1 MTSLKKPSPLDFKTQ
16 YGLAL
21 DDTDDAI
28 IVDLFA
34 GGGGASTGLEMG
46 LGRKVDLAINHNP
59 AAISMHEA
67 NHPHAEH
74 LPTDVWGIDPIA
86 STKGKTVG
94 WLHASPDCR
103 HHSQAA
109 GGQPRKKEIRDLS
122 WVVVKWAGKLQKLGR
137 GPWVISLENVKQIL
151 QWGPLVAKRDK
162 ATGRVVKLD
171 GTVAAPGEQVPREEQ
186 FLVPD
191 TGAITGSSARRRKRR
206 TKFLRH
212 GQPKGRSW
220 AHFCE
225 MLRGLGYQ
233 VEHWVERNCDY
244 GDPTSRQRLYLV
256 ATDGGFAPVAA
267 EKTHAAKSGKG
278 MKPYRTAAECIDW
291 SDLGQS
297 IRNRKKPLAEA
308 TMRRIAK
315 GIEKEVLQRAKPF
328 IVPIANWSREAVHPV
343 DQPLNTITAW
353 PKGGAFSVATPTL
366 IQVGYG
372 ERDGQAPRV
381 LELDEPL
388 GTVVAG
394 GIKHAVAAAHLVK
407 FRFDA
412 TGAPV
417 DQPMPTITSGG
428 ECKRPAGAAH
438 ALGLASAVLV
448 GAAHGDGKPDG
459 VKRWGKG
466 FRSFEEPLPTVTAS
480 GSGGHAIATAFLA
493 QMNGGY
499 NTTFSRPADAPM
511 STITNSGSQQ
521 QLATAHLVTLRK
533 GSHGAPVDGPLGTQT
548 GTDHH
553 GLVSALLVTN
563 TTGHSSTPADQPAP
577 TVATGGHHML
587 VTPEMIA
594 GSLTPEQLDGA
605 LWVSA
610 FLMRYH
616 STGGQWAKLDDP
628 LTTITTKDRLALV
641 TVWISGSPYVI
652 VDIRLRMLKPRELYR
667 AQGFPDSY
675 IIERGHN
682 GQRFTL
688 SQQVHMC
695 GNSVS
700 PNTMAAYARANDPW
714 KRRLRPRPQ
723 QVAA

>member
-21 DDTDDAI
+21 DAADDAI

-74 LPTDVWGIDPIA
+74 LPTDVWGIDPIEA
-86 STKGKTVG
+86 TKGATVG

-151 QWGPLVAKRDK
+151 QWGPLIAKRDK
-162 ATGRVVKLD
+162 STGRVVRLD
-171 GTVAAPGEQVPREEQ
+171 GTVAGPGERVPRHEQ

-191 TGAITGSSARRRKRR
+191 PKRKGR
-206 TKFLRH
+206 TWRQFLRALE
-212 GQPKGRSW
+212 G
-220 AHFCE
+220 F
-225 MLRGLGYQ
+225 GY
-233 VEHWVERNCDY
+233 HIDYWVERNCDY
-244 GDPTSRQRLYLV
+244 GDPTTRQRLYLV
-256 ATDGGFAPVAA
+256 ATDGGFEPVAA
-267 EKTHAAKSGKG
+267 EKTHAAKPSKG
-278 MKPYRTAAECIDW
+278 LKPYRTAAECIDW

-343 DQPLNTITAW
+343 YQPLNTITAW

-448 GAAHGDGKPDG
+448 GVGGRAGQTEP
-459 VKRWGKG
+459 
-466 FRSFEEPLPTVTAS
+466 RSVAEPMYTVSA
-480 GSGGHAIATAFLA
+480 GGT
-493 QMNGGY
+493 
-499 NTTFSRPADAPM
+499 
-511 STITNSGSQQ
+511 
-521 QLATAHLVTLRK
+521 
-533 GSHGAPVDGPLGTQT
+533 
-548 GTDHH
+548 HH
-553 GLVSALLVTN
+553 GLVSAEM
-563 TTGHSSTPADQPAP
+563 
-577 TVATGGHHML
+577 VAS
-587 VTPEMIA
+587 
-594 GSLTPEQLDGA
+594 SLTPEQLDGA

-714 KRRLRPRPQ
+714 KRRLRPSPQ

>member
-1 MTSLKKPSPLDFKTQ
+1 MTSLKKPSSLDFKTQ

-74 LPTDVWGIDPIA
+74 LPTDVWGIDPIEA
-86 STKGKTVG
+86 TKGATVG

-122 WVVVKWAGKLQKLGR
+122 WVVVKWAGKLHKLGR

-151 QWGPLVAKRDK
+151 QWGPLIAKRDK
-162 ATGRVVKLD
+162 ATGRVVRLD
-171 GTVAAPGEQVPREEQ
+171 GTVAEPGERVPRHEQ

-191 TGAITGSSARRRKRR
+191 PKR
-206 TKFLRH
+206 
-212 GQPKGRSW
+212 KGRTW
-220 AHFCE
+220 RQFLHA
-225 MLRGLGYQ
+225 LRGFGYQ
-233 VEHWVERNCDY
+233 VDYWVERNCDY
-244 GDPTSRQRLYLV
+244 GDPTTRQRLYLV
-256 ATDGGFAPVAA
+256 ATDGGFEPVAA
-267 EKTHAAKSGKG
+267 EKTHAAKPSKG
-278 MKPYRTAAECIDW
+278 LQPYRTAAECIDW

-448 GAAHGDGKPDG
+448 GAGGPSYSGKPASVDQ
-459 VKRWGKG
+459 
-466 FRSFEEPLPTVTAS
+466 PLGTVVTEN
-480 GSGGHAIATAFLA
+480 HRAIATAFLA

-563 TTGHSSTPADQPAP
+563 TTGHSSTPADQPTP

-605 LWVSA
+605 VWVAA
-610 FLMRYH
+610 FLMKYH
-616 STGGQWAKLDDP
+616 GMGENIRPLDEPVSTV
-628 LTTITTKDRLALV
+628 TTKDRLALV

-675 IIERGHN
+675 IIEWGHN

-714 KRRLRPRPQ
+714 KRRLRPSPQ

>member
-59 AAISMHEA
+59 AAISMHMA

-74 LPTDVWGIDPIA
+74 YQTDVWGVDPLE
-86 STKGKTVG
+86 STGGKIVA

-122 WVVVKWAGKLQKLGR
+122 WVVPKWAGKLRRHGK

-151 QWGPLVAKRDK
+151 QWGPLIAKRDK

-171 GTVAAPGEQVPREEQ
+171 GTVAQPGERVPRDEQ

-191 TGAITGSSARRRKRR
+191 TGALTGSSARRWKRR
-206 TKFLRH
+206 CKFARH

-225 MLRGLGYQ
+225 VLRGLGYTL
-233 VEHWVERNCDY
+233 EYWIERNCDY
-244 GDPTSRQRLYLV
+244 GDPTSRQRLYMV
-256 ATDGGFAPVAA
+256 AVADGYEPAAPV
-267 EKTHAAKSGKG
+267 KTHAATPAKG

-297 IRNRKKPLAEA
+297 IRNRKRPLAEA

-315 GIEKEVLQRAKPF
+315 GIEKEVLQRAQPF

-343 DQPLNTITAW
+343 DQPLNTVTAW

-372 ERDGQAPRV
+372 ERNGQAPRV

-448 GAAHGDGKPDG
+448 GAGGPSYSGKPASVDQ
-459 VKRWGKG
+459 
-466 FRSFEEPLPTVTAS
+466 PLGTVVTEN
-480 GSGGHAIATAFLA
+480 HRAIATAFLA

-511 STITNSGSQQ
+511 STVTNSGSQQ
-521 QLATAHLVTLRK
+521 QLVTAHLLHLR
-533 GSHGAPVDGPLGTQT
+533 GNCDARAADEPLHTVSAGGQ
-548 GTDHH
+548 HH
-553 GLVSALLVTN
+553 GLLTAEM
-563 TTGHSSTPADQPAP
+563 
-577 TVATGGHHML
+577 VAS
-587 VTPEMIA
+587 
-594 GSLTPEQLDGA
+594 SLTPEQLEGA
-605 LWVSA
+605 IWVAA
-610 FLMRYH
+610 FLMKYH
-616 STGGQWAKLDDP
+616 GTGENILALDQPLSTV
-628 LTTITTKDRLALV
+628 TTKDRLALV

-714 KRRLRPRPQ
+714 KRRLRPSPQ

>member
-21 DDTDDAI
+21 DDADDAI

-74 LPTDVWGIDPIA
+74 LPTDVWGIDPIEA
-86 STKGKTVG
+86 TKGATVG

-151 QWGPLVAKRDK
+151 QWGPLIAKRDK
-162 ATGRVVKLD
+162 STGRVVRLD
-171 GTVAAPGEQVPREEQ
+171 GTVAGPGERVPRHEQ

-191 TGAITGSSARRRKRR
+191 PKRKGR
-206 TKFLRH
+206 TWRQFLRALE
-212 GQPKGRSW
+212 G
-220 AHFCE
+220 F
-225 MLRGLGYQ
+225 GYH
-233 VEHWVERNCDY
+233 VDYWVERNCDY
-244 GDPTSRQRLYLV
+244 GDPTTRQRLYLV

-267 EKTHAAKSGKG
+267 EKTHAAKPGKG
-278 MKPYRTAAECIDW
+278 LKPYRTAAECIDW
-291 SDLGQS
+291 SDLGKS
-297 IRNRKKPLAEA
+297 IRNRKRPLAEA

-315 GIEKEVLQRAKPF
+315 GIEKEVLQRAQPF
-328 IVPIANWSREAVHPV
+328 IVPLTHQGADRVHSLAEPFRTV
-343 DQPLNTITAW
+343 TAAHR
-353 PKGGAFSVATPTL
+353 GELALASPTL

-372 ERDGQAPRV
+372 ERDGQQPRV
-381 LELDEPL
+381 PGLDKPL

-394 GIKHAVAAAHLVK
+394 GGKHA
-407 FRFDA
+407 
-412 TGAPV
+412 
-417 DQPMPTITSGG
+417 
-428 ECKRPAGAAH
+428 
-438 ALGLASAVLV
+438 LASAVLV
-448 GAAHGDGKPDG
+448 GAGGPSYGGKPVAVDQ
-459 VKRWGKG
+459 
-466 FRSFEEPLPTVTAS
+466 PLGTVVAEN
-480 GSGGHAIATAFLA
+480 HRAMATAFMVQA
-493 QMNGGY
+493 NGGN
-499 NTTFSRPADAPM
+499 NTTHCRPMETPM
-511 STITNSGSQQ
+511 STITNKGSQQ

-533 GSHGAPVDGPLGTQT
+533 GSHGGPVDGPLGTQT
-548 GTDHH
+548 SAAHH
-553 GLVSALLVTN
+553 GLLSALLVTN
-563 TTGHSSTPADQPAP
+563 TTGHSSTPPDQPVP

-605 LWVSA
+605 VWVAA
-610 FLMRYH
+610 FLMKYH
-616 STGGQWAKLDDP
+616 GMGENIRPLDEPVSTV
-628 LTTITTKDRLALV
+628 TTKDRLALV
-641 TVWISGSPYVI
+641 TVWISGYPYVI

-675 IIERGHN
+675 IIDRGHDGREFN
-682 GQRFTL
+682 L
-688 SQQVHMC
+688 SEQVHMC

-700 PNTMAAYARANDPW
+700 PGTMAAIARANDPW
-714 KRRLRPRPQ
+714 RARQRQ
-723 QVAA
+723 AVAA

>member
-21 DDTDDAI
+21 DAADDAI

-74 LPTDVWGIDPIA
+74 LPTDVWGIDPIEA
-86 STKGKTVG
+86 TKGATVG

-151 QWGPLVAKRDK
+151 QWGPLIAKRDK
-162 ATGRVVKLD
+162 STGRVVRLD
-171 GTVAAPGEQVPREEQ
+171 GTVAGPGERVPRHEQ

-191 TGAITGSSARRRKRR
+191 PKRKGR
-206 TKFLRH
+206 TWRQFLRALE
-212 GQPKGRSW
+212 G
-220 AHFCE
+220 F
-225 MLRGLGYQ
+225 GY
-233 VEHWVERNCDY
+233 HIDYWVERNCDY
-244 GDPTSRQRLYLV
+244 GDPTTRQRLYLV
-256 ATDGGFAPVAA
+256 ATDGGFEPVAA
-267 EKTHAAKSGKG
+267 EKTHAAKPSKG
-278 MKPYRTAAECIDW
+278 LKPYRTAAECIDW

-448 GAAHGDGKPDG
+448 GVGGRAGQTEP
-459 VKRWGKG
+459 
-466 FRSFEEPLPTVTAS
+466 RSVAEPMYTVSA
-480 GSGGHAIATAFLA
+480 GGT
-493 QMNGGY
+493 
-499 NTTFSRPADAPM
+499 
-511 STITNSGSQQ
+511 
-521 QLATAHLVTLRK
+521 
-533 GSHGAPVDGPLGTQT
+533 
-548 GTDHH
+548 HH
-553 GLVSALLVTN
+553 GLVSAEM
-563 TTGHSSTPADQPAP
+563 
-577 TVATGGHHML
+577 VAS
-587 VTPEMIA
+587 
-594 GSLTPEQLDGA
+594 SLTPEQLDGA

-714 KRRLRPRPQ
+714 KRRLRPSPQ

>member
-151 QWGPLVAKRDK
+151 QWGPLIAKRDK
-162 ATGRVVKLD
+162 STGRVVRLD
-171 GTVAAPGEQVPREEQ
+171 GTVAGPGERVPRHEQ

-191 TGAITGSSARRRKRR
+191 PKRKGR
-206 TKFLRH
+206 TWRQFLRALE
-212 GQPKGRSW
+212 G
-220 AHFCE
+220 F
-225 MLRGLGYQ
+225 GYH
-233 VEHWVERNCDY
+233 VDYWVERNCDY
-244 GDPTSRQRLYLV
+244 GDPTTRQRLYLV
-256 ATDGGFAPVAA
+256 ATDGGFEPVAA
-267 EKTHAAKSGKG
+267 EKTHAAKPGKG
-278 MKPYRTAAECIDW
+278 LKPYRTAAECIDW

-343 DQPLNTITAW
+343 DQPLNTVTAW

-466 FRSFEEPLPTVTAS
+466 FRSVEEPLPTVTAS

-594 GSLTPEQLDGA
+594 GSLTPEQVEGA
-605 LWVSA
+605 VWVAA
-610 FLMRYH
+610 FLMKYH
-616 STGGQWAKLDDP
+616 GMGENIRPLDEPVSTV
-628 LTTITTKDRLALV
+628 TTKDRLALV

-714 KRRLRPRPQ
+714 KRRLRPSPQ

>member
-74 LPTDVWGIDPIA
+74 LPTDVWGIDPIEA
-86 STKGKTVG
+86 TKGATVG

-151 QWGPLVAKRDK
+151 QWGPLIAKRDK
-162 ATGRVVKLD
+162 STGRVVRLD
-171 GTVAAPGEQVPREEQ
+171 GTVAGPDERVPRHEQ

-191 TGAITGSSARRRKRR
+191 PKRKGR
-206 TKFLRH
+206 TWRQFLRALE
-212 GQPKGRSW
+212 G
-220 AHFCE
+220 F
-225 MLRGLGYQ
+225 GYH
-233 VEHWVERNCDY
+233 VDYWVERNCDY
-244 GDPTSRQRLYLV
+244 GDPTTRQRLYLV

-267 EKTHAAKSGKG
+267 EKTHAAKPGKG
-278 MKPYRTAAECIDW
+278 LKPYRTAAECIDW

-372 ERDGQAPRV
+372 ER
-381 LELDEPL
+381 
-388 GTVVAG
+388 
-394 GIKHAVAAAHLVK
+394 
-407 FRFDA
+407 
-412 TGAPV
+412 
-417 DQPMPTITSGG
+417 
-428 ECKRPAGAAH
+428 PAGAAH

-448 GAAHGDGKPDG
+448 DVGGRAGQTEPRSVAEPMYTITAKADCG
-459 VKRWGKG
+459 V
-466 FRSFEEPLPTVTAS
+466 
-480 GSGGHAIATAFLA
+480 ATAFMVQA
-493 QMNGGY
+493 NGGY
-499 NTTFSRPADAPM
+499 NTTHSRPADAPI
-511 STITNSGSQQ
+511 STITNKGSQQ

-553 GLVSALLVTN
+553 GLVAAHLLHLRGNCDARAADEPLHTVSAGGTHHGLVT
-563 TTGHSSTPADQPAP
+563 AEM
-577 TVATGGHHML
+577 VAS
-587 VTPEMIA
+587 
-594 GSLTPEQLDGA
+594 SLTPEQLDGA

-714 KRRLRPRPQ
+714 KRRLRPTPQ
-723 QVAA
+723 QAVAA

>member
-46 LGRKVDLAINHNP
+46 LGRQVALAINHNP

-74 LPTDVWGIDPIA
+74 LPTDVWGIDPIEA
-86 STKGKTVG
+86 TKGATVG

-122 WVVVKWAGKLQKLGR
+122 WVVVKWAGKLHKLGR

-151 QWGPLVAKRDK
+151 QWGPLIAKRDK
-162 ATGRVVKLD
+162 ATGRVVRLD
-171 GTVAAPGEQVPREEQ
+171 GTVAQPGERVPRNEQ

-191 TGAITGSSARRRKRR
+191 PKR
-206 TKFLRH
+206 
-212 GQPKGRSW
+212 KGRTW
-220 AHFCE
+220 RQFVQT
-225 MLRGLGYQ
+225 LRGFGYQ
-233 VEHWVERNCDY
+233 VDYWVERNCDY
-244 GDPTSRQRLYLV
+244 GDPTTRQRLYLV
-256 ATDGGFAPVAA
+256 ATDGGFEPVAA
-267 EKTHAAKSGKG
+267 EKTHAAKPSKG
-278 MKPYRTAAECIDW
+278 LKPYRTAAECIDW

-466 FRSFEEPLPTVTAS
+466 FRSVEEPLPTVTAS

>member
-1 MTSLKKPSPLDFKTQ
+1 MSAALKKQVFDFKTQ

-151 QWGPLVAKRDK
+151 QWGPLIAKRDK
-162 ATGRVVKLD
+162 ATGRVVRLD
-171 GTVAAPGEQVPREEQ
+171 GTVAQPGERVPRHEQ

-191 TGAITGSSARRRKRR
+191 PKRKGR
-206 TKFLRH
+206 TWRQFLRALE
-212 GQPKGRSW
+212 G
-220 AHFCE
+220 F
-225 MLRGLGYQ
+225 GYH
-233 VEHWVERNCDY
+233 VDYWVERNCDY
-244 GDPTSRQRLYLV
+244 GDPTTRQRLYLV
-256 ATDGGFAPVAA
+256 ATDGGFEPVAA

-328 IVPIANWSREAVHPV
+328 IVPIANWSRDAVHPV

-353 PKGGAFSVATPTL
+353 PKGGAFSIATPSL

-448 GAAHGDGKPDG
+448 GAAHGEGKPDG

-466 FRSFEEPLPTVTAS
+466 FRSVEEPLPTVTAS

>member
-1 MTSLKKPSPLDFKTQ
+1 MTSLKKPSSLDFKTQ

-74 LPTDVWGIDPIA
+74 LPTDVWGIDPIEA
-86 STKGKTVG
+86 TKGATVG

-122 WVVVKWAGKLQKLGR
+122 WVVVKWAGKLHKLGR

-151 QWGPLVAKRDK
+151 QWGPLIAKRDK
-162 ATGRVVKLD
+162 ATGRVVRLD
-171 GTVAAPGEQVPREEQ
+171 GTVAQPGERVPRHEQ

-191 TGAITGSSARRRKRR
+191 PKR
-206 TKFLRH
+206 
-212 GQPKGRSW
+212 KGRTW
-220 AHFCE
+220 RQFVQT
-225 MLRGLGYQ
+225 LRGFGYQ
-233 VEHWVERNCDY
+233 VDYWVERNCDY
-244 GDPTSRQRLYLV
+244 GDPTTRQRLYLV
-256 ATDGGFAPVAA
+256 ATDGGFEPVAA
-267 EKTHAAKSGKG
+267 EKTHAAKPSKG
-278 MKPYRTAAECIDW
+278 LKPYRTAAECIDW

-466 FRSFEEPLPTVTAS
+466 FRSVEEPLPTVTAS

-723 QVAA
+723 QAVAA

>member
-21 DDTDDAI
+21 DAADDAI

-151 QWGPLVAKRDK
+151 QWGPLIAKRDK
-162 ATGRVVKLD
+162 STGRVVRLD
-171 GTVAAPGEQVPREEQ
+171 GTVAEPGERVPRHEQ

-191 TGAITGSSARRRKRR
+191 PKRKGR
-206 TKFLRH
+206 TWRQFLRALE
-212 GQPKGRSW
+212 G
-220 AHFCE
+220 F
-225 MLRGLGYQ
+225 GY
-233 VEHWVERNCDY
+233 HIDYWVERNCDY
-244 GDPTSRQRLYLV
+244 GDPTTRQRLYLV
-256 ATDGGFAPVAA
+256 ATDGGFEPVAA
-267 EKTHAAKSGKG
+267 EKTHAAKPSKG
-278 MKPYRTAAECIDW
+278 LKPYRTAAECIDW

-297 IRNRKKPLAEA
+297 IRNRKRPLAEA

-343 DQPLNTITAW
+343 DQPLNTVTAW

-466 FRSFEEPLPTVTAS
+466 FRSVEEPLPTVTAS

-563 TTGHSSTPADQPAP
+563 TTGHSSTPADQPTP

-605 LWVSA
+605 VWVAA
-610 FLMRYH
+610 FLMKYH
-616 STGGQWAKLDDP
+616 GMGENIRPLDEPVSTV
-628 LTTITTKDRLALV
+628 TTKDRLALV

-675 IIERGHN
+675 IIEWGHN

-714 KRRLRPRPQ
+714 KRRLRPSPQ

>member
-74 LPTDVWGIDPIA
+74 LPTDVWGIDPIEA
-86 STKGKTVG
+86 TKGATVG

-151 QWGPLVAKRDK
+151 QWGPLIAKRDK
-162 ATGRVVKLD
+162 STGRVVRLD
-171 GTVAAPGEQVPREEQ
+171 GTVAGPGERVPRHEQ

-191 TGAITGSSARRRKRR
+191 PKRKGR
-206 TKFLRH
+206 TWRQFLRALE
-212 GQPKGRSW
+212 G
-220 AHFCE
+220 F
-225 MLRGLGYQ
+225 GYH
-233 VEHWVERNCDY
+233 VDYWVERNCDY
-244 GDPTSRQRLYLV
+244 GDPTTRQRLYLV

-267 EKTHAAKSGKG
+267 EKTHAAKPGKG
-278 MKPYRTAAECIDW
+278 LKPYRTAAECIDW

-353 PKGGAFSVATPTL
+353 PKGGAFSIATPSL

-381 LELDEPL
+381 PGLDKPL
-388 GTVVAG
+388 GTVV
-394 GIKHAVAAAHLVK
+394 
-407 FRFDA
+407 
-412 TGAPV
+412 
-417 DQPMPTITSGG
+417 
-428 ECKRPAGAAH
+428 
-438 ALGLASAVLV
+438 
-448 GAAHGDGKPDG
+448 
-459 VKRWGKG
+459 
-466 FRSFEEPLPTVTAS
+466 AS

-553 GLVSALLVTN
+553 GLVAAHLLHLRGNCDARAADEPLHTVSASGTHHGLV
-563 TTGHSSTPADQPAP
+563 SAEM
-577 TVATGGHHML
+577 VAS
-587 VTPEMIA
+587 
-594 GSLTPEQLDGA
+594 SLTPEQLDGA

-714 KRRLRPRPQ
+714 KRRLRPSPQ

>member
-46 LGRKVDLAINHNP
+46 LGRKVDLAINHSP

-74 LPTDVWGIDPIA
+74 LPTDVWGIDPIEA
-86 STKGKTVG
+86 TKGATVG

-151 QWGPLVAKRDK
+151 QWGPLIAKRDK
-162 ATGRVVKLD
+162 STGRVVRLD
-171 GTVAAPGEQVPREEQ
+171 GTVAGPGERVPRHEQ

-191 TGAITGSSARRRKRR
+191 PKRKGR
-206 TKFLRH
+206 TWRQFLRALE
-212 GQPKGRSW
+212 G
-220 AHFCE
+220 F
-225 MLRGLGYQ
+225 GYH
-233 VEHWVERNCDY
+233 VDYWVERNCDY
-244 GDPTSRQRLYLV
+244 GDPTTRQRLYLV
-256 ATDGGFAPVAA
+256 ATDGGFEPVAA
-267 EKTHAAKSGKG
+267 EKTHAAKPSKG

-448 GAAHGDGKPDG
+448 GVGGRAGQTEPRSVAEPMYTITAKADCG
-459 VKRWGKG
+459 V
-466 FRSFEEPLPTVTAS
+466 
-480 GSGGHAIATAFLA
+480 ATAFMVQA
-493 QMNGGY
+493 NGGY
-499 NTTFSRPADAPM
+499 NTTHSRPADAPI
-511 STITNSGSQQ
+511 STITNKGSQQ

-594 GSLTPEQLDGA
+594 GSLTPEQVEGA
-605 LWVSA
+605 VWVAA
-610 FLMRYH
+610 FLMKYH
-616 STGGQWAKLDDP
+616 GMGENIRPLDEPVSTV
-628 LTTITTKDRLALV
+628 TTKDRLALV

-714 KRRLRPRPQ
+714 KRRLRPTPQ
-723 QVAA
+723 QAVAA

>member
-1 MTSLKKPSPLDFKTQ
+1 MTALKKPAPMDFKTQ

-21 DDTDDAI
+21 DEADDAI

-46 LGRKVDLAINHNP
+46 LGRQVALAINHNP
-59 AAISMHEA
+59 AAISMHTA
-67 NHPHAEH
+67 NHPHAVH
-74 LPTDVWGIDPIA
+74 YQTDVWGVDPLEA
-86 STKGKTVG
+86 TDGKLVA

-122 WVVVKWAGKLQKLGR
+122 WVVIKWAGKLRRKR
-137 GPWVISLENVKQIL
+137 KGPWVLSLENVKQIL

-171 GTVAAPGEQVPREEQ
+171 GTVAAPGEQVPRDEQ

-244 GDPTSRQRLYLV
+244 GDPTSRQRLYMV
-256 ATDGGFAPVAA
+256 AVADGYEPEAPT
-267 EKTHAAKSGKG
+267 KTHAAKPSKG
-278 MKPYRTAAECIDW
+278 LKPYRTAAECIDW
-291 SDLGQS
+291 SDLGKS
-297 IRNRKKPLAEA
+297 IRNRKRPLAEA

-315 GIEKEVLQRAKPF
+315 GIEKEVLQRAQPF
-328 IVPIANWSREAVHPV
+328 IVPLTHQGADRVHSLAEPFRTV
-343 DQPLNTITAW
+343 TAAHR
-353 PKGGAFSVATPTL
+353 GELALASPTL

-372 ERDGQAPRV
+372 ERDGQQPRV
-381 LELDEPL
+381 PGLDKPL

-394 GIKHAVAAAHLVK
+394 GGKHA
-407 FRFDA
+407 
-412 TGAPV
+412 
-417 DQPMPTITSGG
+417 
-428 ECKRPAGAAH
+428 
-438 ALGLASAVLV
+438 LASAVLV
-448 GAAHGDGKPDG
+448 GAGGPSYGGKPVAVDQ
-459 VKRWGKG
+459 
-466 FRSFEEPLPTVTAS
+466 PLGTVVAEN
-480 GSGGHAIATAFLA
+480 HRAMATAFMVQA
-493 QMNGGY
+493 NGGY
-499 NTTFSRPADAPM
+499 NTTHCRPMEAPM
-511 STITNSGSQQ
+511 STITNKGSQQ

-533 GSHGAPVDGPLGTQT
+533 GSHGGPVDGPLGTQT
-548 GTDHH
+548 SAAHH
-553 GLVSALLVTN
+553 GLLSALLVTN
-563 TTGHSSTPADQPAP
+563 TTGHSSTPPDQPVP

-605 LWVSA
+605 VWVAA
-610 FLMRYH
+610 FLMKYH
-616 STGGQWAKLDDP
+616 GMGENIRPLDEPVSTV
-628 LTTITTKDRLALV
+628 TTKDRLALV
-641 TVWISGSPYVI
+641 TVWISGYPYVI

-675 IIERGHN
+675 IIDRGHDGREFN
-682 GQRFTL
+682 L
-688 SQQVHMC
+688 SEQVHMC

-700 PNTMAAYARANDPW
+700 PGTMAAIARANDPW
-714 KRRLRPRPQ
+714 RARQRQ
-723 QVAA
+723 AVAA